1 MKMRHARNRKFTG
14 GEQTLA
20 HLHEVLVAQ
29 SEEPH
34 PNVVVLYGIG
44 GVGKTQLAI
53 EYAYRKE
60 HDFSSIFW
68 IDGTNCDY
76 ARMSMLEGLRNVRQ
90 HYELHSPQESQG
102 YRLIEKFFTRNAKA
116 QDDFLLDA
124 KCRVEQ
130 NEVEVFLEWLT
141 LPGNDNW
148 LVIYDNVDDLETF
161 DIRTFFPHSSC
172 GNIIVTSRR
181 LELTT
186 LYQSIG
192 MFGMK
197 EIDALSLLNKTSNL
211 KLITES
217 SGMRTQSHANFEQ
230 NLLKEFRLF
239 ESEGVGRH
247 SWLSSFSNCSS
258 RRLYFPSRGCG
269 PLM

>member
-29 SEEPH
+29 SEEPNT
-34 PNVVVLYGIG
+34 NVVVLYGIG

-68 IDGTNCDY
+68 IDCTNSDY
-76 ARMSMLEGLRNVRQ
+76 ARMSMLEGLRNVRL
-90 HYELHSPQESQG
+90 HYERHLPQKSQG
-102 YRLIEKFFTRNAKA
+102 YRLIEKFFTRSAKA
-116 QDDFLLDA
+116 RGLLSDSE
-124 KCRVEQ
+124 CRVEQ
-130 NEVEVFLEWLT
+130 DEVEVFLEWLT

-161 DIRTFFPHSSC
+161 DIRTFFPRSSC
-172 GNIIVTSRR
+172 GNIVVTSRR

-192 MFGMK
+192 MFGME
-197 EIDALSLLNKTSNL
+197 EIDALSLLNKTSNF

-217 SGMRTQSHANFEQ
+217 SGMKTQSHANFEQ
-230 NLLKEFRLF
+230 T
-239 ESEGVGRH
+239 
-247 SWLSSFSNCSS
+247 
-258 RRLYFPSRGCG
+258 Y
-269 PLM
+269 